1 MLKGVDEEGAQ
12 KTVDA
17 FYNAIARAQMGNE

>member
-1 MLKGVDEEGAQ
+1 MVLLKGADEAEAQ

-17 FYNAIARAQMGNE
+17 FYNAICAANK